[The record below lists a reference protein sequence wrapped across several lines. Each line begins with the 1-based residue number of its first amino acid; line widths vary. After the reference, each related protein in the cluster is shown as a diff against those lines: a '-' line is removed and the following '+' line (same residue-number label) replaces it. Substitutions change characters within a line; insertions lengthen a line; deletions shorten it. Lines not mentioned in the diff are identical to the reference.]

1 MSHLNLLSEH
11 KVSVEEKFL
20 DREGCDEVDQ
30 DQEDQRPE
38 AGGDGGV
45 LVDVDAQ
52 VAEFLVFR
60 RHRLTIQAPGLTR
73 EDSLRLINCHFEE
86 KLM

>member
-1 MSHLNLLSEH
+1 M
-11 KVSVEEKFL
+11 K
-20 DREGCDEVDQ
+20 
-30 DQEDQRPE
+30 PE

-73 EDSLRLINCHFEE
+73 EDSLRLINCHFEK

>member
-1 MSHLNLLSEH
+1 M
-11 KVSVEEKFL
+11 
-20 DREGCDEVDQ
+20 
-30 DQEDQRPE
+30 DQRPE

-52 VAEFLVFR
+52 VAKFLVFR
-60 RHRLTIQAPGLTR
+60 RHCLTIQAPGLTR
-73 EDSLRLINCHFEE
+73 EDSLCLINCHCKE